1 MVNPLTRCMEDYCLP
16 PFATFHARDIAPA
29 VRAAISEYALDL
41 NALEDDLCD
50 ADDLCWTSV
59 MDRLEIIDDPLR
71 RLSSILEHLSTVANS
86 PELRA
91 AQDDVQEDILAMQ
104 SRRAQSPV
112 VFHAMQTLRASPAFE
127 SEFTTEQQRILD
139 RAILHAT
146 LKGAALAPHDKD
158 RFNDIAL
165 RLDTLSTMALLAQN
179 AVAAGHDGASAAAGP
194 WKLSLEFPV
203 YMPLMKQCTH
213 RPTRQLLYGAFVSK
227 ASTPPYDNA
236 PVIQEM
242 LQLRLSRAR
251 LLGFRTFAD
260 LSLQDK
266 MAPSVAVV
274 EDMLRDLCDKVL
286 PLARAELDEVQVFA
300 AAHGHV
306 PPLAQWDISYWSEK
320 LRKDRYEVDDESIKP
335 YFPFARAAD
344 GLEET
349 WHPDVRYF
357 QIRAMDEPS
366 TPVIGH
372 FYVDP
377 YTRPGQKNAGT
388 WCDTIVSRSKVLRT
402 DKAPVRLPV
411 FSLSC
416 NQPPPVDA
424 ASSGLMA
431 FGGVQ
436 NLFHTFGYGLRDVF
450 TSAEYTAAS
459 SADGIEYDAI
469 EIAPQFLSLNLGI
482 NCILETL
489 RMISGHVET
498 GDPLPDD
505 LIDKM
510 LAARNFK
517 AATNL
522 LYQLR
527 LGATDMALH
536 HHYDPYSSDKTI
548 FDVQQSIVES
558 FSVRPPCDQDMHI
571 CSFSHLFTLTYGAGY
586 YAYIWSDMLAADT
599 AACFDTTDKAEWQRW
614 GRRFRD
620 SVLAKLG
627 ILEPMAVYK
636 LFRGRAPQT
645 DALLARYGLQ

>member
-50 ADDLCWTSV
+50 ADNLCWTSV

-112 VFHAMQTLRASPAFE
+112 VFHAMQTLRASPAFD

-306 PPLAQWDISYWSEK
+306 QPLAQWDISYWSEK

-482 NCILETL
+482 KCILETL

>member
-86 PELRA
+86 PELRS

-112 VFHAMQTLRASPAFE
+112 VFHAMQTLRASPAFD

-236 PVIQEM
+236 PVIREM
-242 LQLRLSRAR
+242 LQLRQSRAR

-306 PPLAQWDISYWSEK
+306 PPLAQWDISYWY
-320 LRKDRYEVDDESIKP
+320 DI
-335 YFPFARAAD
+335 A
-344 GLEET
+344 
-349 WHPDVRYF
+349 
-357 QIRAMDEPS
+357 
-366 TPVIGH
+366 
-372 FYVDP
+372 
-377 YTRPGQKNAGT
+377 YT
-388 WCDTIVSRSKVLRT
+388 
-402 DKAPVRLPV
+402 
-411 FSLSC
+411 
-416 NQPPPVDA
+416 VDA

-482 NCILETL
+482 KCILETL

>member
-1 MVNPLTRCMEDYCLP
+1 ML
-16 PFATFHARDIAPA
+16 
-29 VRAAISEYALDL
+29 
-41 NALEDDLCD
+41 
-50 ADDLCWTSV
+50 
-59 MDRLEIIDDPLR
+59 
-71 RLSSILEHLSTVANS
+71 
-86 PELRA
+86 
-91 AQDDVQEDILAMQ
+91 
-104 SRRAQSPV
+104 
-112 VFHAMQTLRASPAFE
+112 
-127 SEFTTEQQRILD
+127 
-139 RAILHAT
+139 
-146 LKGAALAPHDKD
+146 
-158 RFNDIAL
+158 
-165 RLDTLSTMALLAQN
+165 N

-242 LQLRLSRAR
+242 LQLRQSRAR

>member
-16 PFATFHARDIAPA
+16 PFSTFHARDIAPA

-242 LQLRLSRAR
+242 LQLRQSRAR

-482 NCILETL
+482 KCILETL